1 MARFADRLIF
11 DTDAGAIRDGE
22 IRYFMFRADV
32 FTTMVASL
40 EPAHV
45 AAVVDAFAAAV
56 RERGRRSLEKYLREL
71 KAANEDESAL
81 AETIMRAA
89 PSLGW
94 GVWTLEQVEN
104 GFDLTVVDS
113 PFAIENTARLPS
125 CGPIR
130 GMLTAYAELMLDCPV
145 TVKEIECRGMHTNND
160 YCRFTARINS
170 DNSSES

>member
-113 PFAIENTARLPS
+113 QIAETGRHHLIVLAIVGKAQVY
-125 CGPIR
+125 R
-130 GMLTAYAELMLDCPV
+130 GNQLFLIDYFRIVRV
-145 TVKEIECRGMHTNND
+145 TTEAGNHHGSQRYRGNHISG
-160 YCRFTARINS
+160 F
-170 DNSSES
+170 